1 MLQRVFKSLEDILN
15 LNTSFFFV
23 RRRRSVQQAACFR
36 IPGIKSRTSFERV
49 RRRIRIKWVP
59 HVKPVWKSYIR
70 YDNATKW
77 GVSAKE
83 KRSCSGK
90 PTAKAILRQ
99 ILHAFIAHPP
109 THTFNQHNGRFTAHT
124 AWFNTTNPQFPSHN
138 VFICITNWL
147 TDWLTDYMEES
158 PSCEAKRFSPSQ
170 EIPHNLWNPKVHYR
184 IHNSLPTAP
193 ILTQINKVHVLPSV
207 SCRIHFNI
215 VFPPTARFSEWSL
228 FCRFPPTKPCTHLPS
243 PPHVLH
249 TQHILF
255 FFYNNK
261 QQLFP

>member
-147 TDWLTDYMEES
+147 TDWLTTW
-158 PSCEAKRFSPSQ
+158 R
-170 EIPHNLWNPKVHYR
+170 R
-184 IHNSLPTAP
+184 
-193 ILTQINKVHVLPSV
+193 VLLVKLSV
-207 SCRIHFNI
+207 SHL
-215 VFPPTARFSEWSL
+215 VKKFPTIYGTRRFITAFTTA
-228 FCRFPPTKPCTHLPS
+228 CQLPLS
-243 PPHVLH
+243 
-249 TQHILF
+249 
-255 FFYNNK
+255 
-261 QQLFP
+261 